1 MFKGSCVA
9 LITPMTSAGE
19 VDEKALIALTEWH
32 IQEGTDAIVVT
43 GSTGESATL
52 TEKEHH
58 EVTALVFKTAKKR
71 VPVIAGTGTNATAS
85 TIKLTTGAKE
95 IGVDACLIV
104 APYYNRPTQAG
115 LIAHYQAIARAV
127 NIPILL
133 YNVPTRTACD
143 ILPDTVAELSKVP
156 TIVGIKDATGNIPR
170 LAQMRE
176 KCRQDFMF
184 YSGDDPT
191 CLEFITKG
199 GHGVISITA
208 NVAPK
213 AMHQMCHLALKGEFE
228 KAQAMDKRLQPLH
241 HMMIAQAN
249 PIPVKW
255 AMHYLG
261 KAQEGIRLPLTTLTS
276 EHHDKMLQALKT
288 ANIIN

>member
-9 LITPMTSAGE
+9 LITPMKATGE
-19 VDEKALIALTEWH
+19 VDEKALIALVEWH

-52 TEKEHH
+52 SEKEHH
-58 EVTALVFKTAKKR
+58 EVTALVVKTAKKR
-71 VPVIAGTGTNATAS
+71 LPIIAGTGTNATTS
-85 TIKLTTGAKE
+85 TIALTNSAKE
-95 IGVDACLIV
+95 LGVDACLIV

-115 LIAHYQAIARAV
+115 LTLHYQAVAKAV

-133 YNVPTRTACD
+133 YNVPSRTACD
-143 ILPDTVAELSKVP
+143 ILPETVASLSKVP
-156 TIVGIKDATGNIPR
+156 TIVGIKDATGNIAR
-170 LAQMRE
+170 LSEMRE
-176 KCRQDFMF
+176 KCRPDFMF

-191 CLEFITKG
+191 CLEFIEKG

-213 AMHQMCHLALKGEFE
+213 AMHEMCHLALSKEFE
-228 KAQAMDKRLQPLH
+228 KAKAMDARLQPLH

-255 AMHYLG
+255 AMNHLG
-261 KAQEGIRLPLTTLTS
+261 KAPGGIRLPLTTLTS

-288 ANIIN
+288 ANIIH